1 MAVAN
6 KLLLFGDSCFE
17 RVIKLLLLLVILEE
31 RRRVRALGDI
41 LCDPLH
47 LADLAL
53 GLPYT
58 LRPRLSAA
66 RTLLRPRRLHACL
79 VVLRHFVNYNN
90 KYIQTH
96 YKVLMNEENK
106 NEQNKNKDKPKFHC
120 TQCGGKAF
128 SNQLHHKYTR
138 KCDHTLVPCTGLYCP
153 RCPAGKYLLF
163 FGFAE
168 HLNSSVLVLRN
179 N

>member
-96 YKVLMNEENK
+96 YKV
-106 NEQNKNKDKPKFHC
+106 
-120 TQCGGKAF
+120 
-128 SNQLHHKYTR
+128 
-138 KCDHTLVPCTGLYCP
+138 
-153 RCPAGKYLLF
+153 
-163 FGFAE
+163 
-168 HLNSSVLVLRN
+168 
-179 N
+179 